1 MSIIKDLIMS
11 AGVAVG
17 SLASRERDRD
27 SLSRH
32 ADGRPKPIKERAEDR
47 VRAVAT
53 EGTARVA
60 VSQTA
65 HIAAKEVAK
74 RATGETLKKVAGAL
88 AKRPA
93 LAAGS
98 LLFAVDA
105 ARDGVRLA
113 RGKIDGQEFA
123 ERVGGN
129 AAGMAGAGAGAYVG
143 AIVGGIAV
151 PLVGTVVGS
160 VVGGVVGGIGGDT
173 YGRHRVRE
181 VFEGRNPDPDAPNAP
196 EGSDKNKR

>member
-1 MSIIKDLIMS
+1 MGLIKDLIMS
-11 AGVAVG
+11 AGVAAG

-27 SLSRH
+27 SLTRH
-32 ADGRPKPIKERAEDR
+32 EDGRPKPIKERAENR
-47 VRAVAT
+47 VKAMAT

-65 HIAAKEVAK
+65 HLAAKEVAK
-74 RATGETLKKVAGAL
+74 RATGDTLKKVAGAL

-93 LAAGS
+93 VAAGA

-113 RGKIDGQEFA
+113 RGSIDGQEFS

-129 AAGMAGAGAGAYVG
+129 AVGLAGAGAGAYVG
-143 AIVGGIAV
+143 AVVGSIAL

-173 YGRHRVRE
+173 YGRQRVRE
-181 VFEGRNPDPDAPNAP
+181 AFEGRVPDPDDSA
-196 EGSDKNKR
+196 E